1 MAIKGFGIPREL
13 IDVSYIEFAKSPP
26 EEDDFDFET
35 CGKTKNMS
43 VNDPEGFENFVKMFG
58 IELDDECRDYMEQVN
73 KNKSL
78 EN

>member
-1 MAIKGFGIPREL
+1 
-13 IDVSYIEFAKSPP
+13 
-26 EEDDFDFET
+26 
-35 CGKTKNMS
+35 MS

-78 EN
+78 ENQMREQKRPDAGTFEKMVEDPMFKVMTDMFRKQM